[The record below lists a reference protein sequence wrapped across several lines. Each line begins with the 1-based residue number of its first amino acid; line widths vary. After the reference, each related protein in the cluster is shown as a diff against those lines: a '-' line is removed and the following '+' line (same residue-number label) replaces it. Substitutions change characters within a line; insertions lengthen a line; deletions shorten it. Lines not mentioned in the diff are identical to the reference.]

1 MAAVIRRMPVIAI
14 VFMGLVL
21 TIAAAPEV
29 RGQSRGDIG
38 AYPPPPLGSPPP
50 QPSSPRPRMGPVL
63 EDKAD
68 DYCRS
73 NPGACNVRRPDGHEI
88 LRQPHEEQLERER
101 LRARQEEQDRELA
114 RPKKP

>member
-1 MAAVIRRMPVIAI
+1 
-14 VFMGLVL
+14 MGLL
-21 TIAAAPEV
+21 LLSGTAPGAS
-29 RGQSRGDIG
+29 GQSRGDIG

-50 QPSSPRPRMGPVL
+50 QPTSPRPRLGPVL

-101 LRARQEEQDRELA
+101 RRAIQEEQDRALA
-114 RPKKP
+114 RPKQP